1 MMKTQVAAFE
11 DADVQALTVSRS
23 TLSSA
28 ADLATTTICYQRTQ
42 KPVYFYFPKRAL
54 VRNLAP
60 SYLSANGE
68 AAKKHILDIAVGE
81 NEKAAF
87 SRLEAW
93 AVETILRTRFYG
105 DRATVETV
113 K

>member
-11 DADVQALTVSRS
+11 DLETQSLAVSRS
-23 TLSSA
+23 TLSST
-28 ADLATTTICYQRTQ
+28 ADLATTTIYHQRTQ
-42 KPVYFYFPKRAL
+42 KPVYFHFSKRAL

-68 AAKKHILDIAVGE
+68 AAKKHILDIAVTGE

-93 AVETILRTRFYG
+93 AVETILRTRF
-105 DRATVETV
+105 
-113 K
+113 